1 MFLGCNF
8 VFNRLLNFAIHAVQ
22 SHMEA
27 RWGQHQSYT
36 NYLSRFCTKSQ
47 TKCLHPFID
56 LENLAAHYTVS
67 FIHKKQWPRLQFQ
80 RTWMHTAHCHFPDV
94 LQRTP
99 QKNPLISNRFII
111 FCTSFTVD
119 FKEVHGDGVSGPWDF
134 VEDSAVEINVHGGDR
149 EDATSNGS
157 RLWNVC
163 LVLGLCKLWCVII
176 DVQDSHINLSKTQDH
191 KYYEP
196 SKNILSIKECV
207 YYSKMKAILVNSYV
221 LCAQKANN
229 VLFSL
234 PQKTALWQLQLVR
247 SICEHSIFFSSI

>member
-99 QKNPLISNRFII
+99 PKNPLISNRFII

-119 FKEVHGDGVSGPWDF
+119 FKEVHGDGVSGPRDF

-157 RLWNVC
+157 QLWNVC

-234 PQKTALWQLQLVR
+234 PKKTALWQLQLVR